1 MELET
6 TIGQIRIQRIGFLD
20 TSAGRDEYLLVRT
33 DSDQARADSLESVL
47 TQHYYRDT
55 NSPGG
60 YFCHS
65 VAVSAHPMQSQLPA
79 DQVDLYI
86 AVVFHRYDC

>member
-1 MELET
+1 MEIET
-6 TIGQIRIQRIGFLD
+6 TIGQIRIERIGFLD
-20 TSAGRDEYLLVRT
+20 TSAGRDEYLLVKT

-47 TQHYYRDT
+47 TQHYYRNT

-65 VAVSAHPMQSQLPA
+65 VAVSAHPMQSQLP
-79 DQVDLYI
+79 VDRVDCYI
-86 AVVFHRYDC
+86 AVVFHRWDC